1 MNSESNKKAS
11 INITFMTEEETMR
24 YLISINNNKG
34 HNGD

>member
-1 MNSESNKKAS
+1 MMKESNKNPF
-11 INITFMTEEETMR
+11 NIVFMTEEETMR

>member
-1 MNSESNKKAS
+1 MKKVR